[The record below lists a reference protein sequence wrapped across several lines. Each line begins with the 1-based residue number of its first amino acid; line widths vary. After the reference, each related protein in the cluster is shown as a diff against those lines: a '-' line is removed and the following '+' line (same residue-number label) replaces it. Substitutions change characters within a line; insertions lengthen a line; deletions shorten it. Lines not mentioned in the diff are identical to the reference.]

1 MKKQEKEEESKSKYN
16 IPMVA
21 NSSEYNDAPSYYQP
35 TVVPQNPLSFD
46 QKNELAAFL
55 EKITSAFAT
64 PWEIRD
70 MFMKPVPSR
79 IGQVR
84 TTISRSKKGFDK
96 LFPKYHLNLS
106 EGTHAGKFLLA
117 AKKNT
122 GSATSHYTIS
132 TDSEKME
139 KSTAHYLGKVR
150 SNFLGTEFVIFDTGA
165 NPKQTKNEDEVR
177 S

>member
-1 MKKQEKEEESKSKYN
+1 MRKQQEEEESKTSKA
-16 IPMVA
+16 IPMVV
-21 NSSEYNDAPSYYQP
+21 SSEYNDAPTYYQP
-35 TVVPQNPLSFD
+35 TVIPQSPLSVD
-46 QKNELAAFL
+46 QKQELAAFL

-70 MFMKPVPSR
+70 LFMKPVPPR

-84 TTISRSKKGFDK
+84 TTITRCKKGFDK
-96 LFPKYHLNLS
+96 LFPKYNLCLS
-106 EGTHAGKFLLA
+106 EGLHSGKFLLA
-117 AKKNT
+117 AKKRPAN
-122 GSATSHYTIS
+122 ATSNYIIS

-139 KSTAHYLGKVR
+139 KSTAAYLGKVR

-165 NPKQTKNEDEVR
+165 NPKQVKNDNEVR